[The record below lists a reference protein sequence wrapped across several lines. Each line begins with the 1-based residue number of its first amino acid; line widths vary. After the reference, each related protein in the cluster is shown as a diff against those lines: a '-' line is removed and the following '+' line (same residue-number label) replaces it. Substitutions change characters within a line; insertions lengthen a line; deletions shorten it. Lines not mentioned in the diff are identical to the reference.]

1 MNINWILI
9 PTLVSA
15 LGLFFLGRYLW
26 LRHCGY
32 ISKGI
37 LVFISIL
44 CSVPAFLLV
53 IYYLHWFDDAILFY
67 QFRSIPFSELSAC
80 GVGLLAGI
88 ISVLFKKYRFVSPP
102 FVLCLL
108 FLGIFIPHSKSILYP
123 ADYNALDN
131 RWINGIC
138 RQSCNSTCGPASA
151 ATILKHYGI
160 DATEQVLARECY
172 SYIGGTEIWYIARAL
187 HRRGLIC
194 QFAILK
200 DKPYILPYPS
210 ITGIDIGTGHF
221 ITILDKEDDTYI
233 LGDPLIGRKKIN
245 EEDIFKRI
253 NFTGFF
259 LIVRK
264 PPVSS

>member
-9 PTLVSA
+9 PTLVCA
-15 LGLFFLGRYLW
+15 LAFFFLGRYLW
-26 LRHCGY
+26 LRHSGY
-32 ISKGI
+32 LLKGI
-37 LVFISIL
+37 LLFISIL
-44 CSVPAFLLV
+44 CSIPAFLLV

-67 QFRSIPFSELSAC
+67 QFRTMPFSELSAC
-80 GVGLLAGI
+80 GVGLFAGI
-88 ISVLFKKYRFVSPP
+88 ISVLFKKHKLVSCP
-102 FVLCLL
+102 FVLCML

-151 ATILKHYGI
+151 ATILKHCGI
-160 DATEQVLARECY
+160 DATEQELARECY
-172 SYIGGTEIWYIARAL
+172 SYIGGTEIWYISRAL
-187 HRRGLIC
+187 HKRGLSC

-200 DKPYILPYPS
+200 EKPYNLPYPS
-210 ITGIDIGTGHF
+210 IAGIDIGSGHF

-245 EEDIFKRI
+245 EEDLFRRI
-253 NFTGFF
+253 KFTGFF
-259 LIVRK
+259 LVART
-264 PPVSS
+264 PEAAS